1 MCDRFDNDNDND
13 NDKIRYFYDAMYE
26 RNVFFNK
33 CNVNDTIIVKAICF
47 LIFFFLIK

>member
-13 NDKIRYFYDAMYE
+13 NDKIRCFYDATYG

-33 CNVNDTIIVKAICF
+33 CSVNDTVIAKAICF
-47 LIFFFLIK
+47 LIFFFLVK